1 MLNETIETET
11 LETLAKKIA
20 QHATEGD
27 KQTIEAAIL
36 MRAARSRIEN
46 GELGKT
52 TWYEWARKNIDLS
65 MTRLRELQRIAG
77 AEDPQKELERLR
89 EKARSRVERHRV
101 KKRSAPLRNGGAT
114 VKDSAELE
122 GDRQRLIAWARSAP
136 LDHVTDVLSHIDRIG
151 SPVNT
156 DVGESAEPVAVS

>member
-20 QHATEGD
+20 RYANEAD
-27 KQTIEAAIL
+27 ERTIEAAML
-36 MRAARSRIEN
+36 LRAARSRIEN
-46 GELGKT
+46 GELGETK
-52 TWYEWARKNIDLS
+52 WYVWARKNINLS

-89 EKARSRVERHRV
+89 EKARVRVERHRK
-101 KKRSAPLRNGGAT
+101 KKRSAPLRNGGTT

-122 GDRQRLIAWARSAP
+122 GDRQRLIAWARTAP

-151 SPVNT
+151 SLVDT
-156 DVGESAEPVAVS
+156 ELGEPADPVAAT